1 MFGHYQLPVT
11 SSKQLRQSK
20 HIWHSLDKF
29 KQFHIPTLKLE
40 NGWFED
46 EISFLDS
53 SIFSGELL
61 LVSGSVY
68 SYSLASLLSFVNSQ
82 KLEFSWLCCEIRP
95 PKKKGHL
102 TRHSWLTNSPW
113 QPEAQFPPWD
123 GSNFRR
129 RKIQYWEMGGIEMVG
144 ESIIAIHNQYSNQP
158 SVFLK
163 HDAGLNFHISHY
175 P

>member
-68 SYSLASLLSFVNSQ
+68 SYSLASLSSFVNSQ

-95 PKKKGHL
+95 PKKKG
-102 TRHSWLTNSPW
+102 
-113 QPEAQFPPWD
+113 
-123 GSNFRR
+123 
-129 RKIQYWEMGGIEMVG
+129 I
-144 ESIIAIHNQYSNQP
+144 
-158 SVFLK
+158 
-163 HDAGLNFHISHY
+163 
-175 P
+175 